1 MKNSCPAC
9 RKEEIEMNLKKVFL
23 NGILNE
29 NPTFRL
35 VLGMCPTLAIT
46 TAAMNGVGMGLAT
59 TFVLVGSNLAISLM
73 RNIIPERIRIPTFVV
88 VIATFVTI
96 VQMLIKAYVPAL
108 DASLGIYIPLIVVNC
123 IIFARA
129 ESFAFKNKPLPAL
142 MDGLGMGLGFTLAI
156 TLLSSIRELIGNG
169 TLFGVQIM
177 AESYQPMAI
186 ATQAPGGFIV
196 LGFLLALMG
205 VITRKADRKSGKEG
219 A

>member
-96 VQMLIKAYVPAL
+96 VQMLIKA
-108 DASLGIYIPLIVVNC
+108 
-123 IIFARA
+123 
-129 ESFAFKNKPLPAL
+129 
-142 MDGLGMGLGFTLAI
+142 
-156 TLLSSIRELIGNG
+156 
-169 TLFGVQIM
+169 
-177 AESYQPMAI
+177 
-186 ATQAPGGFIV
+186 
-196 LGFLLALMG
+196 
-205 VITRKADRKSGKEG
+205 
-219 A
+219 

>member
-73 RNIIPERIRIPTFVV
+73 RNIIPERIRIPT
-88 VIATFVTI
+88 
-96 VQMLIKAYVPAL
+96 LWW
-108 DASLGIYIPLIVVNC
+108 
-123 IIFARA
+123 
-129 ESFAFKNKPLPAL
+129 
-142 MDGLGMGLGFTLAI
+142 
-156 TLLSSIRELIGNG
+156 
-169 TLFGVQIM
+169 
-177 AESYQPMAI
+177 
-186 ATQAPGGFIV
+186 
-196 LGFLLALMG
+196 
-205 VITRKADRKSGKEG
+205 
-219 A
+219 